1 VRFVLDFKHVQQV
14 GWVKRHSR
22 KSAYLVNREEAVLKE
37 LRTVGH
43 APKAS
48 LLEKIN
54 PKNAKNVLLDG
65 TNHKKPNQARTALTA
80 PQDGVPFLMI
90 TTKKSAVRL
99 FALIS

>member
-1 VRFVLDFKHVQQV
+1 VLASKPVQQV
-14 GWVKRHSR
+14 GWVKGHSH

-37 LRTVGH
+37 LRTAGH

-48 LLEKIN
+48 LLAKNN
-54 PKNAKNVLLDG
+54 PKNAKNVPLDG
-65 TNHKKPNQARTALTA
+65 TNHKKPNQARIALIA
-80 PQDGVPFLMI
+80 RQDGVPFLMT